1 MLTRLL
7 LPQSARSAASLLCAR
22 VPPLQLQSAPRFGRP
37 LCLVAS
43 RVPLH
48 GHSHLSPP
56 SSDSSSN
63 SDSAGSRALR
73 RVTVMGAG
81 VNVALAL
88 GKGAAGVL
96 GNSAAMIADAA
107 HSLSD
112 LLSDLVTLVVLQ
124 EAHRPADE
132 DHPWGH
138 GKFESMGSFSL
149 AAILVGT
156 GVAIGMHS
164 LHIIQDL
171 IVQASAAAA
180 TAELVAAPTTLALG
194 AAIISVIVKEAL
206 YHVTGAFGAC
216 QCPIHAP

>member
-7 LPQSARSAASLLCAR
+7 LPQSARASNSRLCAR
-22 VPPLQLQSAPRFGRP
+22 LRPGLQLGRS
-37 LCLVAS
+37 LCLVAT
-43 RVPLH
+43 RAPRH

-56 SSDSSSN
+56 SSSDDSSN
-63 SDSAGSRALR
+63 TPGNRALR
-73 RVTVMGAG
+73 RVTVLGAG
-81 VNVALAL
+81 VNIALAL

-124 EAHRPADE
+124 EAHKPADE

-138 GKFESMGSFSL
+138 GKFESMGSLSL

-156 GVAIGMHS
+156 GAAIGMHS

-180 TAELVAAPTTLALG
+180 TAELVAAPTSLALG
-194 AAIISVIVKEAL
+194 AAIASVIVKEAL
-206 YHVTGAFGAC
+206 YHVTGLA
-216 QCPIHAP
+216 QIHVNS